1 MINQIDTEP
10 QPCFHDLAE
19 LCRRQQQRINTLE
32 AACQQAVR
40 EIDTLPNSLW
50 TIGVVR
56 TLLSHAMESE

>member
-1 MINQIDTEP
+1 MIDTEP
-10 QPCFHDLAE
+10 QPCFRDYVE
-19 LCRRQQQRINTLE
+19 LCRRQRERINTLE
-32 AACQQAVR
+32 AACQQAIC